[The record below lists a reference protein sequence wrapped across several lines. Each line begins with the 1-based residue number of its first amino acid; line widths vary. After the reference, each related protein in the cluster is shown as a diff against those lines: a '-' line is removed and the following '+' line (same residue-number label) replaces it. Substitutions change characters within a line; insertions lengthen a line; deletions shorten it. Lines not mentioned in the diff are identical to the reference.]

1 MTLTLT
7 LTSTLNLTLTLTLT
21 VSLTLTLT
29 LSSCGTSASL
39 TGEKQLVYLGH
50 DRLLVFDTPSGQYA
64 VLALRRAA
72 AAPQP
77 RSRAAAAARLEEVEE
92 APAPAAAAAR
102 LEEVEEA
109 PAPAAAAAPAED
121 GVGVG
126 LGFGAPLATGPAPEW
141 AGRELVYM
149 GDELLLATEPLSGAH
164 SWWLLRGVGAARR
177 ANNNNSSSSRALLRA
192 LVGEGVWE
200 SSPNGTRLLSL
211 TEDRLLRTT
220 PSARGGGGYEY
231 AYLQCVR
238 PPCDAAGAPKG
249 EVRLGLGLVRVR
261 LG

>member
-77 RSRAAAAARLEEVEE
+77 RSR
-92 APAPAAAAAR
+92 AAAAAR